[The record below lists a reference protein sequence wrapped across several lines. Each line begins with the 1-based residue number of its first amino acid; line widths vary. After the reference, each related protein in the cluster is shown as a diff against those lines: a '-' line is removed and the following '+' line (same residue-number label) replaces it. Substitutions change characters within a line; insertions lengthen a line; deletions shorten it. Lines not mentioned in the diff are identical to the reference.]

1 MNLKTL
7 KPTLF
12 KLHRWIGVALAPLF
26 LLIALSG
33 AVLAFKPMQ
42 GESIAS
48 DRNSVSTPRLIAFL
62 EQLDPLGQEVN
73 GVAIDATGQKLS
85 IKSQFPD
92 IAGEYDLASHTR
104 VGGTEESESFDLF
117 EFAEHLHKELLI
129 GADIVIQIASYLM
142 LMLVIVA
149 PILAWPKFRHNL
161 TGWHRTIGWLLLPLI
176 IMLPLTGVLMSLHVG
191 MPELPRMSQPGT
203 SLSLSQALLSAQQD
217 QDLSGL
223 TLARRFRGGSVLLKT
238 EQGGSEAMIVVTDNA
253 VTPINPQHN
262 LVKTLHEG
270 TWAAP
275 WSATLNLLGA
285 GALSLLSVTGFIS
298 WQRRRR
304 KRRQMQA
311 QRPTDEALA

>member
-7 KPTLF
+7 KPTLL
-12 KLHRWIGVALAPLF
+12 KLHRWIGIGLAPLF

-33 AVLAFKPMQ
+33 AVLALKPMQ
-42 GESIAS
+42 VKAPTTDTVSL
-48 DRNSVSTPRLIAFL
+48 STPELIAFL
-62 EQLDPLGQEVN
+62 EQLDPLGQEVDA
-73 GVAIDATGQKLS
+73 VSIDPTTQQLNIRS
-85 IKSQFPD
+85 HFPD
-92 IAGEYDLASHTR
+92 IAGEYDLTKGVRIAGS
-104 VGGTEESESFDLF
+104 ESESFDIF

-161 TGWHRTIGWLLLPLI
+161 TGWHRTIGWTLLPV
-176 IMLPLTGVLMSLHVG
+176 IMLLPLTGILMSLHVG

-238 EQGGSEAMIVVTDNA
+238 EQGG
-253 VTPINPQHN
+253 
-262 LVKTLHEG
+262 
-270 TWAAP
+270 
-275 WSATLNLLGA
+275 
-285 GALSLLSVTGFIS
+285 
-298 WQRRRR
+298 
-304 KRRQMQA
+304 
-311 QRPTDEALA
+311 